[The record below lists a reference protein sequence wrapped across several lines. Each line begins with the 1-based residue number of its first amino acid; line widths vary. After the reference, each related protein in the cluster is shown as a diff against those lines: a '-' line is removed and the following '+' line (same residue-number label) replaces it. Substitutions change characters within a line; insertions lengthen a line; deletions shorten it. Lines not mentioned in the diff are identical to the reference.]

1 LFLID
6 SNWEIEKVISTQME
20 DLTGKKEKQNK
31 QQEAE
36 SERNILMCTL
46 KHLPTWIWS
55 FPTGGDDNTP
65 PGTQVPM

>member
-1 LFLID
+1 
-6 SNWEIEKVISTQME
+6 ME
-20 DLTGKKEKQNK
+20 DQTGKKEKQNK